1 MTLISFII
9 IQMYYFDTRVLL
21 LITSVEIETF
31 LCSKIRRSFIHSD
44 FKQFYPLCVSYS
56 YCCKIL
62 INESLLN
69 SKQPKKGCVLCG
81 NLVSCI
87 DYQKK
92 GGYALFNERI
102 ISFNRGL
109 YVVCIPRGLLMCK
122 EMPFDAEG
130 YTSTIS
136 LNLCNESYFTKWQS
150 KV

>member
-1 MTLISFII
+1 
-9 IQMYYFDTRVLL
+9 MYYFDTRVLVTNY
-21 LITSVEIETF
+21 ISGNRNM
-31 LCSKIRRSFIHSD
+31 LCSKIRRSFIHSY
-44 FKQFYPLCVSYS
+44 FKQFYPLCIPYS
-56 YCCKIL
+56 YCWKKL

-69 SKQPKKGCVLCG
+69 SKQPKKGGVLCG

-92 GGYALFNERI
+92 GGCALFNERI

-109 YVVCIPRGLLMCK
+109 YVVCIPRGMLMCK

-136 LNLCNESYFTKWQS
+136 FNLCNESYFTKWQS
-150 KV
+150 KI